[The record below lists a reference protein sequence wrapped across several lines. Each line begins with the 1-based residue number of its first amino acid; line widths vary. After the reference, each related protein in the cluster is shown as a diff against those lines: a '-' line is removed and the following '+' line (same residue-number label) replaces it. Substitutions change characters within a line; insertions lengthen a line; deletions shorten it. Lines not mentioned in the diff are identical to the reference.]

1 MEEKLKEFYCW
12 LQITHEEDYGSPEAQ
27 SAVQQVIYKF
37 EELGLDQ

>member
-1 MEEKLKEFYCW
+1 MEEKLKEFYRW
-12 LQITHEEDYGSPEAQ
+12 LQITQEEDYGSPEAQ